1 MMIVEEWS
9 FAFWMMTIKGPLIME
24 NHAYIIV
31 MTIII
36 VMHEDEDGRVMMM
49 MMEDH
54 DNDDGRSG

>member
-1 MMIVEEWS
+1 MIVIEWS

-36 VMHEDEDGRVMMM
+36 VMHEDEDGRVMMII
-49 MMEDH
+49 MEDH
-54 DNDDGRSG
+54 NNGYGRSG